1 MRCTRL
7 SSQFDDSS
15 QSFAPRFCTS
25 TMHHNPAPQTCTTT
39 LQHDLACTTGRN
51 ISVIAETPEPLHYAV
66 IFTST
71 TSDNTEG
78 YVDMAAKM
86 VELARLQPGSPG
98 IESARSE
105 VAITV
110 SYWSDRESIKAWKL
124 HAEHPAAQKNG
135 RTKNRRTKKWPHK
148 KMVARCGTRH
158 TARAL
163 HWWSEP
169 TALGD

>member
-1 MRCTRL
+1 
-7 SSQFDDSS
+7 
-15 QSFAPRFCTS
+15 
-25 TMHHNPAPQTCTTT
+25 
-39 LQHDLACTTGRN
+39 
-51 ISVIAETPEPLHYAV
+51 VIAETPEPLHYAV

-135 RTKNRRTKKWPHK
+135 RIKKWSRGVVLGIPHAHCTGGASLQLW
-148 KMVARCGTRH
+148 VIN
-158 TARAL
+158 
-163 HWWSEP
+163 
-169 TALGD
+169 